1 MFLKRWLKQMSST
14 TLTMIT
20 KLNIMQKL
28 LLILALIFSHFYQ
41 VNAQKDKLD
50 QLFEKY
56 QEADGVTSIK
66 IAKPMFSMLNKL
78 NIADDEL
85 SQIKPLLNKIN
96 GLKILIVEKPSSSA
110 QTSQFQKLQGDINT
124 SLKSMKYEELITVH
138 SKDNKIKF
146 LASDTVNG
154 VLDNLLLNIN
164 ADGNTVLM
172 MLDGKITMDD
182 VNNLINEAEKSTTRS
197 SVTTENITST
207 GTIQVRNVGKFS
219 GVSVSSGIKVN
230 FTQGPNQSV
239 IVETNPNLQEYVS
252 TEVQNGVLVI
262 GVKNNNNK
270 KLNFKKLLV
279 TIEAPQLSTV
289 RVTSGS
295 LFSTLNT
302 INENDFKADIS
313 SGGDLNAQLNITDE
327 AGFNVSSGSSMR
339 VDIQTNQL
347 RFQGSSGS
355 TSTLTG
361 NAEKANLNVSSAA
374 SVNAKNLVNKVADAQ
389 ASSGA
394 SIRVNATKILNAQAS
409 SGSSIRYQ
417 TNATMTK
424 TNSKTSSGGSIEP
437 IN

>member
-1 MFLKRWLKQMSST
+1 
-14 TLTMIT
+14 
-20 KLNIMQKL
+20 MQKL